1 MSLVQVVFERNRT
14 GFEESKDFTPAVD
27 TIIAGRYQVQ
37 DYLGTAVF
45 STAIQCLDL
54 ETVTEENPVSRPW
67 LVVHL
72 MEGGQGSSFLLGS
85 RLVWHAPR

>member
-1 MSLVQVVFERNRT
+1 MGGDKKNVTWRGQPCGWVTDDNLVIQVIFERHRT
-14 GFEESKDFTPAVD
+14 GFEETKDYTPPVN

-54 ETVTEENPVSRPW
+54 ETVTEDNPVS
-67 LVVHL
+67 H
-72 MEGGQGSSFLLGS
+72 GSISY
-85 RLVWHAPR
+85 